1 MDKQS
6 YKEEMSKLI
15 SENSELKEKVK
26 ELETKLYFKDRNM
39 MLELTMENSELKD
52 IIEEL
57 GGNDKISGLNKTNV
71 ESIRTDEWR
80 VSQFN
85 RNRAPEDQ
93 VSTIDEME
101 EKVKQLFDKKYIYE
115 SPDAGKTI
123 TSRKFGDYDNKE
135 TLNN

>member
-1 MDKQS
+1 MGINEYLGELYVATNRIDLA
-6 YKEEMSKLI
+6 KERL
-15 SENSELKEKVK
+15 NVLKNCNCE
-26 ELETKLYFKDRNM
+26 EY
-39 MLELTMENSELKD
+39 SELKD

-123 TSRKFGDYDNKE
+123 TRRKFGDYDNKE